1 MRKIDFDLKEL
12 SIFSEL
18 SDEDIN
24 FFKDELFVIKYKR
37 NEFLFKPKDVADNM
51 YIIIEGKLKVFT
63 INSTGNEQMLYILK
77 KNDFIGGLNLLKRTE
92 YIYYGQAIENMRIIK
107 LSRETFDK
115 IIYRFPRVTTKILE
129 QSFIRIRLAE
139 DLITRLVENHAEI
152 KVANLLLSLADSF
165 GKKVGDSIVLEL
177 NVNRENLGSFAG
189 LTRETLT
196 RKFSEFRDMGMLE
209 LEGSR
214 RIVIK
219 SIEAL
224 KRVGI

>member
-1 MRKIDFDLKEL
+1 MKRIDFNLKEL

-18 SDEDIN
+18 SDDDIK
-24 FFKDELFVIKYKR
+24 FFKDELFIIKYKR
-37 NEFLFKPKDVADNM
+37 NDFLFKPRDTADNM
-51 YIIIEGKLKVFT
+51 YIILDGKLKIYT
-63 INSTGNEQMLYILK
+63 INSTGSEQMLYILK

-92 YIYYGQAIENMRIIK
+92 YIYYGQAIDDMRVIK
-107 LSRETFDK
+107 LSKEIFDK
-115 IIYRFPRVTTKILE
+115 IVYKFPKVTTKILE

-165 GKKVGDSIVLEL
+165 GKKLGNNIVIDL
-177 NVNRENLGSFAG
+177 NVNRESLGSFAG

-196 RKFSEFRDMGMLE
+196 RKFSEFRDMGILE
-209 LEGSR
+209 FEGNR

-219 SIEAL
+219 SIDAL
-224 KRVGI
+224 KNVGI